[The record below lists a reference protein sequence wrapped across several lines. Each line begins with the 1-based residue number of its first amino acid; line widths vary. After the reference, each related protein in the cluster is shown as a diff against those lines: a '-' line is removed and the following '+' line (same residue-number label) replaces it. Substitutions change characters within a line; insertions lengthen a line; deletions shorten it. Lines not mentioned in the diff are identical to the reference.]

1 MVHGFGGLSGV
12 KMLGNG
18 LRAMRAGHKQGRTA
32 GDPLQQGG
40 IVVMNTDGQPLLT
53 HRDSTAG
60 DHLPADQLL
69 AKLRD

>member
-18 LRAMRAGHKQGRTA
+18 LRAMRGGHKQGRTA

-40 IVVMNTDGQPLLT
+40 IVVIGTDGQLLLA

-60 DHLPADQLL
+60 DHLTAEQLL
-69 AKLRD
+69 TKLRD